1 MSLIEIQAT
10 GEVPT
15 EFDGELKQTWSNQWV
30 NGRDRNRYYTIN
42 LYNNH
47 DNDEFV
53 AVVTWH
59 THWQGESDNTAIFEC
74 ETVADFIAV
83 LRQVDPTQ
91 HLLGYP
97 KGVHFA
103 DKQKDLK
110 SQISI
115 DWQNLKAEIAKD
127 LGIKKHLRR
136 GKPSHPLGVCS
147 NPGWSIPQQIIDA
160 VSDLSI
166 DGARPSQTVTEILAA
181 HFNLEVGD
189 ALN

>member
-10 GEVPT
+10 GEAPT
-15 EFDGELKQTWSNQWV
+15 EFDGELQQSWSNQWV

-59 THWQGESDNTAIFEC
+59 TQWQGESDNTAISEC
-74 ETVADFIAV
+74 EAVADFIAV
-83 LRQVDPTQ
+83 LHQVDPNA

-97 KGVHFA
+97 KSQHFT
-103 DKQKDLK
+103 DKQAALEK
-110 SQISI
+110 QIET

-127 LGIKKHLRR
+127 LGIKKQLRR

-147 NPGWSIPQQIIDA
+147 NPGWSIPQQVIDA
-160 VSDLSI
+160 INGRSI
-166 DGARPSQTVTEILAA
+166 DGNRPSQIVTEILAK
-181 HFNLEVGD
+181 HFNLE
-189 ALN
+189 AE